1 MRYLLTVFCWLLVS
15 VTGLAQQTDNYRD
28 LRAKMLYVKEKY
40 TGHATSNNQA
50 AALVIQK
57 LCSDFHGRLTVQQFK
72 SITSEVDEMKV
83 LTTDTEQ
90 RMLLERALQVLRE
103 KSDSLDIETRIL
115 DYYEK
120 VPQEKIYVHTDKPYY
135 VAGDTLWF
143 RAHLVDAVTHT
154 PISRSRYINIEL
166 LDNATDT
173 LVQRAIIRCDSDGVF
188 ANALILPRNLHRG
201 TYTLAAYTQWMRNF
215 SAEHF
220 FYKQISVVDSG
231 DEVWL
236 VPSAVSPESGM
247 PADSLLQVNCRKDYV
262 LIQPR
267 APQGMSRDQLCCVV
281 YGSGNIITIEQIP
294 AKPLRIETASL
305 KTGNVCVVLL
315 ERQSGHVLAERT
327 VFVNNGR
334 HPDINIT
341 SKTGERNEPIE
352 INIDVKNDDGTPLCG
367 NFSLSVTD
375 YDVVKRDTLQPD
387 IVQYLQHQSENP
399 TRYPIN
405 RMLQKQYA
413 HIRYNFQ
420 TSQTISG
427 RVKGTLFNEVKH
439 PKLMLV
445 RPDTGQ
451 RSVYEL
457 GDSSRFTLTGLDFAD
472 GTTYLLEGMRQ
483 KGSTRSVQLEIYPLD
498 NPVLHIPAT
507 EKTQSMPL
515 PKGFAKQAQ
524 EQVMYGSIDHYI
536 ELPDV
541 IKEGKRLHKPV
552 NRKKIEP
559 YKALYADNSMLNKY
573 ATMEILLG
581 YFGVK
586 AYRDADGN
594 YTVNN
599 HLVRTLSAA
608 PPVVYIDDFRS
619 DWEELMS
626 LQPYNIESIEV
637 FKGGDSRLT
646 VFDMNAPACGL
657 IQVHLKAAYHF
668 NGKPLSM
675 ATIKQQGWKP
685 EMNFFSPQ
693 YTRNGSPTRPD
704 HRTTLYWNPK
714 VCTDSSGK
722 ASIKFYASDL
732 SKRYLITLEG
742 VAPNGTILRKQ
753 VVAY

>member
-1 MRYLLTVFCWLLVS
+1 
-15 VTGLAQQTDNYRD
+15 
-28 LRAKMLYVKEKY
+28 
-40 TGHATSNNQA
+40 
-50 AALVIQK
+50 
-57 LCSDFHGRLTVQQFK
+57 
-72 SITSEVDEMKV
+72 
-83 LTTDTEQ
+83 
-90 RMLLERALQVLRE
+90 
-103 KSDSLDIETRIL
+103 
-115 DYYEK
+115 
-120 VPQEKIYVHTDKPYY
+120 
-135 VAGDTLWF
+135 
-143 RAHLVDAVTHT
+143 
-154 PISRSRYINIEL
+154 
-166 LDNATDT
+166 
-173 LVQRAIIRCDSDGVF
+173 
-188 ANALILPRNLHRG
+188 
-201 TYTLAAYTQWMRNF
+201 
-215 SAEHF
+215 
-220 FYKQISVVDSG
+220 
-231 DEVWL
+231 
-236 VPSAVSPESGM
+236 
-247 PADSLLQVNCRKDYV
+247 
-262 LIQPR
+262 
-267 APQGMSRDQLCCVV
+267 
-281 YGSGNIITIEQIP
+281 
-294 AKPLRIETASL
+294 
-305 KTGNVCVVLL
+305 
-315 ERQSGHVLAERT
+315 
-327 VFVNNGR
+327 
-334 HPDINIT
+334 
-341 SKTGERNEPIE
+341 
-352 INIDVKNDDGTPLCG
+352 
-367 NFSLSVTD
+367 VTD

-387 IVQYLQHQSENP
+387 IVQYLQHQSEIP
-399 TRYPIN
+399 ARYPIN

-427 RVKGTLFNEVKH
+427 SVKGTLFNEVKH

-457 GDSSRFTLTGLDFAD
+457 GDSSRFTLKGLDFAD

-483 KGSTRSVQLEIYPLD
+483 NGSTRLVQLEIYPLD
-498 NPVLHIPAT
+498 NPVLHIPAI
-507 EKTQSMPL
+507 EKTQRMPL

-594 YTVNN
+594 YAVNN

-608 PPVVYIDDFRS
+608 PPVIYIDDFRS